1 MYEAQGSGVAVSD
14 GIRHHLFD
22 EIDIVFVPAG
32 SAGTL
37 QPNAVRQP
45 GVECY
50 YILVPVISFHQ
61 FEIALSHVG
70 GVRSGGGAV

>member
-50 YILVPVISFHQ
+50 YIIIPVQ